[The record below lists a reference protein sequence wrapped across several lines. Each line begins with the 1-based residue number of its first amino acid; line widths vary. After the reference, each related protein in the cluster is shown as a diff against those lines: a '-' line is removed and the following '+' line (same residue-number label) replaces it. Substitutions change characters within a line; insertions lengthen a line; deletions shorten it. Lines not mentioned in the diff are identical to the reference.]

1 MLFDLL
7 FPDFETARSGRP
19 GRSVFDDFDDFDD
32 FDREGEDFDMDF
44 GGGFG
49 DGPEDGGFSEYAES
63 PRKSAPAPVRDRLR
77 TLPEEGIRQ
86 TAPRKEAENAQR
98 HDTAPDDSG
107 AGNKPAREK
116 LDLKKLVIYSEIM
129 SPKYRD

>member
-1 MLFDLL
+1 MLFNLL
-7 FPDFETARSGRP
+7 FPDFEAARSGRP
-19 GRSVFDDFDDFDD
+19 GRSVFDDFGGD
-32 FDREGEDFDMDF
+32 GEEFDMDF

-49 DGPEDGGFSEYAES
+49 DGQEDGGFAVYPES
-63 PRKSAPAPVRDRLR
+63 PRESAPAPVLDRQR

-86 TAPRKEAENAQR
+86 TAPGKEAEGAQR
-98 HDTAPDDSG
+98 HDTAPEDSG